1 MLSRFLMSLPIP
13 DDYIQAFHW
22 FFFWFNVSDIGQT
35 FGGDA
40 FSPWEYHP
48 VVFARCLRQWKCCP
62 AMPTTTAVR
71 TVWTLFVVAREQHGR
86 VWNWGTPYPP
96 STKQVRKLMI
106 FQDLPVFRPQMELAV
121 QVPSGTGWPR
131 QIIHSWE
138 RIRRKTWT
146 SQASLRRVF
155 VDLKFT
161 SLAPQDSTRLSRFVS
176 SFSMMCQHDHPR
188 AAENIH
194 PKMKLSIELS
204 THPNSGWKDTIL
216 QSWLCPNWWIYV
228 YLEYQ
233 HHIASPSC
241 WGLTWLC
248 LKKMCPECPESTGRI
263 IILLEYMEVS

>member
-1 MLSRFLMSLPIP
+1 MLSVLGNIIQWCSQGAFANGSVALPCQQPLLWERYELCLKSPENNTGVSETGVHHTPPPQNKWGNLWYSRIFL
-13 DDYIQAFHW
+13 F
-22 FFFWFNVSDIGQT
+22 SD
-35 FGGDA
+35 
-40 FSPWEYHP
+40 
-48 VVFARCLRQWKCCP
+48 
-62 AMPTTTAVR
+62 
-71 TVWTLFVVAREQHGR
+71 
-86 VWNWGTPYPP
+86 
-96 STKQVRKLMI
+96 
-106 FQDLPVFRPQMELAV
+106 PQMELAV

-155 VDLKFT
+155 IDLKFT

-188 AAENIH
+188 AAENTH

-216 QSWLCPNWWIYV
+216 RSWLCPNWWIYV
-228 YLEYQ
+228 NLEYQ
-233 HHIASPSC
+233 HHITSPSC